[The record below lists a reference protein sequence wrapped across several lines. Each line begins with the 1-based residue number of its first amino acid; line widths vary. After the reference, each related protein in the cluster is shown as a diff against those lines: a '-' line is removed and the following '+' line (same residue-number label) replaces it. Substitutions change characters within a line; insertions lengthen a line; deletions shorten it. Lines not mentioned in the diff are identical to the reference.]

1 MIHPLYA
8 YVRFDYVNMDDAKIR
23 KIVQEELR
31 RSSNSSRFNVR
42 SIPQHTHNGTDSPN
56 IKAENVIPS
65 CSIVG
70 SVSLATEG
78 QIYNLNLNSSFTPRM
93 IICHSIV
100 SNTTGEIYR
109 GVYFGVAQLTPSFYF
124 QPSSS
129 SSVVTGNIQYPF
141 PTTQLDG
148 STPSVPAQ
156 SSSGL
161 LTSRSNDANVFANQ
175 SEDHIVSAYV
185 GTGTSNIRARAT
197 VIGFGRDSV
206 QVYVPYLTSG
216 WSIDACFV
224 II

>member
-1 MIHPLYA
+1 
-8 YVRFDYVNMDDAKIR
+8 MDDAKIR

-31 RSSNSSRFNVR
+31 KSSNSSRFNVR
-42 SIPQHTHNGTDSPN
+42 SIPQHTHNGTDSPQ
-56 IKAENVIPS
+56 IKAENIIPS

-78 QIYNLNLNSSFTPRM
+78 QTYTLNLNSSFTPQLV
-93 IICHSIV
+93 ICHSIV
-100 SNTTGEIYR
+100 SNDSGEIYR
-109 GVYFGVAQLTPSFYF
+109 GVYFGVAQLTPSFYL
-124 QPSSS
+124 QPGGNN
-129 SSVVTGNIQYPF
+129 SVVTGNLQYPF

-148 STPSVPAQ
+148 SKPSVPAQ

-161 LTSRSNDANVFANQ
+161 LTSRSTDANVFANQ

-197 VIGFGRDSV
+197 VIGFSRDAI

-216 WSIDACFV
+216 WTIDACF
-224 II
+224 III